1 MVATYISKIP
11 KIILETFSIITI
23 LSVIFFLYVSK
34 GGLVEIIPILTLLIV
49 SIIRFIP
56 SVGSILVSVNNYRYN
71 LPALKVFDLSFHEET
86 ETSNTENKIINKN
99 NINFKDKIEV
109 KNISY
114 HYPNNQIDVLKNLNF
129 EINKGEKIGIS
140 GKSGSGKT
148 TLLNLI
154 LGLLTPVEGSIK
166 CDGKEIRDDIKN
178 WYSKI
183 AYVPQKITLFEE
195 SIKKNICFGISESN
209 IKNEDF
215 KDAIKLSE
223 LNSFINSLPEKFETN
238 VGHDGSIVSGG
249 QLQRIGIARA
259 LYLKPDILILD
270 EPTSNLD
277 SEIEMAI
284 INSLFKIKNL
294 TIILISHNKSILE
307 KCDRLIK
314 LD

>member
-114 HYPNNQIDVLKNLNF
+114 HYPNNLKM
-129 EINKGEKIGIS
+129 
-140 GKSGSGKT
+140 
-148 TLLNLI
+148 
-154 LGLLTPVEGSIK
+154 
-166 CDGKEIRDDIKN
+166 
-178 WYSKI
+178 
-183 AYVPQKITLFEE
+183 
-195 SIKKNICFGISESN
+195 KK
-209 IKNEDF
+209 
-215 KDAIKLSE
+215 
-223 LNSFINSLPEKFETN
+223 
-238 VGHDGSIVSGG
+238 
-249 QLQRIGIARA
+249 
-259 LYLKPDILILD
+259 
-270 EPTSNLD
+270 
-277 SEIEMAI
+277 
-284 INSLFKIKNL
+284 
-294 TIILISHNKSILE
+294 
-307 KCDRLIK
+307 
-314 LD
+314 